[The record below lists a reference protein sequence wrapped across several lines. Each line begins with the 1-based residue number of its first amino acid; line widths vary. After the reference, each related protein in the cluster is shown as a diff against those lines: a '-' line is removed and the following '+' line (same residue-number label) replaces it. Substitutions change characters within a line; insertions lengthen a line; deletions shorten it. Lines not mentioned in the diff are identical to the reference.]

1 MEVNLMQALQQAL
14 TQQTSSATPV
24 TAASGDKFAAL
35 MQQGQLTAPLD
46 GTGNAQTIVSKL
58 VTEQDDALQQVPADI
73 GFLMENQGSMTANQ
87 FTAAALHVSTE
98 ATMLQVNMEVKMA
111 VVKSSKD
118 AVETLMKN
126 Q

>member
-1 MEVNLMQALQQAL
+1 MEVNLMQTLQAL
-14 TQQTSSATPV
+14 TQQPTSGAPSVSADT
-24 TAASGDKFAAL
+24 GDKFAAL
-35 MQQGQLTAPLD
+35 MQQGQLTAPVD
-46 GTGNAQTIVSKL
+46 GPDSQSLVTKL

-73 GFLMENQGSMTANQ
+73 TFLMEHQSTMSANQ
-87 FTAAALHVSTE
+87 FTAAALQVSSET
-98 ATMLQVNMEVKMA
+98 AMLQVNMEVKMA